1 MNNSITTFLSIFTP
15 MVVNRM
21 VSCILSVTI
30 LLTFTVIPSPVYG
43 QWAKY
48 YIDNN
53 LDYVYD
59 LFVADMDGDDTL
71 DVVAAGYNADDVVW
85 YEGPLWNKHYIDS
98 NLNGAVGV
106 FVADMDGDDTLDVV
120 AAGEDADDVVW
131 YEAPLWTKHYIDSNL
146 DDACRVYVADMDSDN
161 DLDVVAAGWLADSV
175 VWYEA
180 PLWSKHVIDDSLD
193 DPFGLFVAD
202 MDGDDTLDVVAAGL
216 EADDVVWYEAP
227 LWNKHYIDSD
237 LDGVFGVYVADI
249 DSDDDLDVV
258 AVGARADKV
267 VWYEAPLWT
276 QHVIDDSLDGAHGIY
291 VADIDGDDMLDV
303 VAAGQFADEVDW
315 YEAPLWTKHVIDS
328 DLDGAV
334 AVYVADM
341 DSDNDLDV
349 VAVGWE
355 ADDVVL
361 YDNLIKQVY
370 AKSVQCYPRF
380 IPPQGDTLI
389 INAQLHNPENHPVEV
404 YALIQG
410 DQIAFKDSLQLFDDG
425 QHSDSAASDN
435 IWGNSKWL
443 SGLPEDICTI
453 GISTYDLVENY
464 PYDLLPIPK
473 FTTIGPV
480 VFDHFE
486 FISNDTIPNPGD
498 QILIRIFLRN
508 DGSDATA
515 LNITAKLTSLDP
527 GVATPAIIPYV
538 GYGDIGSGEISA
550 SVLNYRI
557 GFIGPFDKS
566 IYEVPFAL
574 DIRMDDY
581 SYWIVGDTT
590 FSMMVGIEKQ
600 KEKPIPKD
608 FSLYQNYPNP
618 FNPSAT
624 IEFDLPKMSNVT
636 LKVFD
641 ILGEEVATLVSE
653 RLSAGSY
660 AYEWDASKYASGV
673 YLYRLQTDDYV
684 ETRKMVLLR

>member
-180 PLWSKHVIDDSLD
+180 PLWTRHVIDDSLD
-193 DPFGLFVAD
+193 APFGLFVAD

-334 AVYVADM
+334 AVYFADM

-370 AKSVQCYPRF
+370 AKSVQCYRRF

-410 DQIAFKDSLQLFDDG
+410 DQITFKDSLQLFDDG

-464 PYDLLPIPK
+464 PYDLLPIPR

-538 GYGDIGSGEISA
+538 GYGDIASGEISA

-660 AYEWDASKYASGV
+660 SYEWDASKYASGV